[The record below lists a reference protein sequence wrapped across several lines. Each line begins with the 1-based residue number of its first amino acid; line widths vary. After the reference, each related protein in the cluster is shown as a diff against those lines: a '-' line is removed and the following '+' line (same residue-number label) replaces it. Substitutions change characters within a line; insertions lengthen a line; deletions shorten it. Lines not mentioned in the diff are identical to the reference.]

1 MSQQLSIVSG
11 IAAPLLRDYMD
22 AMTVCPRT
30 PAEKGGA
37 ATQGGRETVGPEAAF
52 AALRFD
58 EAGVA
63 RPEFVLNRPE
73 FAGARVLISRKS
85 FCCGSAREHSVWALL
100 NFGIQC
106 VIAESFG
113 PLFYGNCFKNGLIP
127 IMLPPA
133 EIARLAQEVAPGGK
147 AAMLSLDLGKC
158 TIATAS
164 GRTVPFE
171 MPAFRLKQLVEG
183 LDEIDMT
190 LALADKISAFHAAGR
205 KSKPWLYT
213 QSQPQAHSRNGTDDL
228 T

>member
-1 MSQQLSIVSG
+1 MSQQSSIVSG
-11 IAAPLLRDYMD
+11 IAVPLLRDYMD

-37 ATQGGRETVGPEAAF
+37 ATQGGRETVEPEAAF

-58 EAGVA
+58 ENGVA
-63 RPEFVLNRPE
+63 RPDFVLNRPE
-73 FAGARVLISRKS
+73 FAGARILISRKS

-133 EIARLAQEVAPGGK
+133 EIADLAQEVGPGGK
-147 AAMLSLDLGKC
+147 AAMLSLDLRAC
-158 TIATAS
+158 TITTAS

-190 LALADKISAFHAAGR
+190 LKLTDKISAFHAAGQ

-213 QSQPQAHSRNGTDDL
+213 QS
-228 T
+228 

>member
-1 MSQQLSIVSG
+1 MSQHSSIVSG

-37 ATQGGRETVGPEAAF
+37 ATQGGRETVGPDAAF

-73 FAGARVLISRKS
+73 FAGARILISRKS

-106 VIAESFG
+106 VLAESFG

-133 EIARLAQEVAPGGK
+133 EIASLAKEVEPGGK

-158 TIATAS
+158 TITTATD
-164 GRTVPFE
+164 RIVPFE

-190 LALADKISAFHAAGR
+190 LKLADKIAAFHAAGR

-213 QSQPQAHSRNGTDDL
+213 QS
-228 T
+228 